1 MQNPSSSGKA
11 SAVASLKLIH
21 SRSREIW
28 KKPFQKLDIRKD
40 EESADDK
47 MSVDDCPNVEY
58 VNRNHRD
65 NLCQWIYQLGNK
77 VNLGPDVF
85 CLCFQLIDR
94 MLSILKVQTRHIQ
107 VLGAACLSLA
117 TKFTEDENRKYFSKF
132 LLQQANLSF
141 SMRDLNKMEVVVCN
155 KLDWQF
161 QEVGPLDYFFSV
173 TEVLNENIPKK
184 HKNIAAHFLVSKLT
198 NYDLARLGSLEIAV
212 GCVISML
219 GGRKGESQLRCLFRV
234 NGISVDFKL
243 VKEAVRLIRPGL
255 SKLKLS
261 SKMCEEESENG
272 IHLLLRKYMATG
284 CLRTTPYGQKT
295 FADIV
300 RDD

>member
-1 MQNPSSSGKA
+1 MQNAGTMA
-11 SAVASLKLIH
+11 SAVASLKLIN
-21 SRSREIW
+21 SRHRENW
-28 KKPFQKLDIRKD
+28 KKAFQKIDICKD
-40 EESADDK
+40 EESADNK
-47 MSVDDCPNVEY
+47 MSVDDCPNVPY
-58 VNRNHRD
+58 VNRYHRD
-65 NLCQWIYQLGNK
+65 DICQWIYQLGNQMD
-77 VNLGPDVF
+77 LGPDVF

-117 TKFTEDENRKYFSKF
+117 TKFTEDEHRKHFSKF

-161 QEVGPLDYFFSV
+161 QEVGPLDYFYSV

-184 HKNIAAHFLVSKLT
+184 HKDIAAHFLVSKLT
-198 NYDLARLGSLEIAV
+198 NFDLARLGSLEIAV

-219 GGRKGESQLRCLFRV
+219 GGRKGESHLRTLFRV
-234 NGISVDFKL
+234 NNISVDFKL
-243 VKEAVRLIRPGL
+243 AKEAVRLIRPGL
-255 SKLKLS
+255 AKLKLS
-261 SKMCEEESENG
+261 TRGVEAECGDG